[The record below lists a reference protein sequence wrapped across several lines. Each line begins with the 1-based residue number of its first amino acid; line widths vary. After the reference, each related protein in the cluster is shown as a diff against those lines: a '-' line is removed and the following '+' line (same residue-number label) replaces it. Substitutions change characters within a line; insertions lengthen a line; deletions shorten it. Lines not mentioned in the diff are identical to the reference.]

1 VYGSELGGCKTF
13 AHPQSGAAEKNMGIS
28 NRLAIFL
35 LAAMLTVCIFPAI
48 GVGGDVEQYNIDK
61 WTKSKAEN
69 SCLAL
74 ANVVLPPD
82 AYEAIILRT
91 EAKTFGVIAPEHEG
105 YSIMVFYP
113 YRQDGGMFHCAFR
126 DYKRNGIIQLFQFGY
141 VNKGTGTTKL
151 S

>member
-1 VYGSELGGCKTF
+1 MKKLLF
-13 AHPQSGAAEKNMGIS
+13 A
-28 NRLAIFL
+28 LAICALPVIAF
-35 LAAMLTVCIFPAI
+35 AQES
-48 GVGGDVEQYNIDK
+48 GDVEQYNIDK

-105 YSIMVFYP
+105 YSIMVVYP

-141 VNKGTGTTKL
+141 VNKSTGEDTFTKVKPL
-151 S
+151 W